1 MLNIFKNCG
10 FNEYLKSKGMK
21 KDGLKPSFFNSYSF
35 KGYIKSTDFKNI
47 FHN

>member
-1 MLNIFKNCG
+1 MENIFKICG
-10 FNEYLKSKGMK
+10 FYRYLKTRRIK